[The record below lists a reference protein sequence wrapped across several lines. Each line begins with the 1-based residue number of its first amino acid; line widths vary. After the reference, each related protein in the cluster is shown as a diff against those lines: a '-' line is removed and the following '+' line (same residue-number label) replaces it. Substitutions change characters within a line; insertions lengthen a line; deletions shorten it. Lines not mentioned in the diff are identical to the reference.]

1 MYRNRA
7 KILIVED
14 HEPIRLELCKFLGK
28 YNYEAKAV
36 VDFEN
41 VVECCLEEQ
50 ADLILLDINLPV
62 YDGYY
67 ICREIRTQ
75 SDVPII
81 VVTSRDSEMDEL
93 MSMNIGA
100 DDFIAKPYN
109 TQILLA
115 RISSILRRTKKSSE
129 DSLIEY
135 HGLKIS
141 LEKSIM
147 SYQDKEMELSKNE
160 IRILYTLIQKKEAIV
175 SRDELMESLWQ
186 SNEFVDDNTL
196 TVNVNRVRKKLE
208 AIGLDNFIQT
218 KRGRG
223 YMV

>member
-14 HEPIRLELCKFLGK
+14 HEPIRLELCKFLEK

-50 ADLILLDINLPV
+50 ADLILLDINLHV

>member
-14 HEPIRLELCKFLGK
+14 HEPIRLELCKFLEK

-41 VVECCLEEQ
+41 VVERCLEEQ

-141 LEKSIM
+141 LEKSTM

>member
-14 HEPIRLELCKFLGK
+14 HEPIRLELCKFLEK

>member
-1 MYRNRA
+1 MCRNRA

-14 HEPIRLELCKFLGK
+14 HEPIRLELCKFLEK

-41 VVECCLEEQ
+41 VVECCLKEQ

-135 HGLKIS
+135 QGLKIS
-141 LEKSIM
+141 LEKSTM

-160 IRILYTLIQKKEAIV
+160 IRILYTLIQKKETIV

>member
-14 HEPIRLELCKFLGK
+14 HEPIRLELCKFLEK

-41 VVECCLEEQ
+41 VVECCLKEQ

-135 HGLKIS
+135 QGLKIS
-141 LEKSIM
+141 LEKSTM

-160 IRILYTLIQKKEAIV
+160 IRILYTLIQKKETIV

>member
-14 HEPIRLELCKFLGK
+14 HEPIRLELCKFLEK

-115 RISSILRRTKKSSE
+115 RIFSILRRTKKSSE

>member
-14 HEPIRLELCKFLGK
+14 HEPIRLELCKFLEK

-100 DDFIAKPYN
+100 DYFIAKPYN